1 MDILSVL
8 GVILAFG
15 AVIGGNL
22 MEGGHVQSLMNGP
35 AAVIVIGG
43 TIAAILLQTSSS
55 LLIFALKRLKWVFTP
70 PYVSLETGIEKVL
83 GWSMRARK
91 NGLLGLEAL
100 AEKEVE
106 PFAKKALQ
114 LLVDGAEPESIR
126 AILEVEVAAREQK
139 ETEAA
144 KVYESM
150 GGYSPTIGIIGA
162 VMGLIHVMTN
172 LQDPKLLGT
181 GIATAF
187 VATIYGVAFA
197 NLFLFPVSSKL
208 KEISKRQAAYGEL
221 MIEGIVSIAEGENP
235 RAIEHKLKG
244 FIAD

>member
-106 PFAKKALQ
+106 PFAKKAL
-114 LLVDGAEPESIR
+114 S
-126 AILEVEVAAREQK
+126 
-139 ETEAA
+139 
-144 KVYESM
+144 
-150 GGYSPTIGIIGA
+150 
-162 VMGLIHVMTN
+162 VMSS
-172 LQDPKLLGT
+172 LQG
-181 GIATAF
+181 
-187 VATIYGVAFA
+187 
-197 NLFLFPVSSKL
+197 
-208 KEISKRQAAYGEL
+208 
-221 MIEGIVSIAEGENP
+221 
-235 RAIEHKLKG
+235 
-244 FIAD
+244 

>member
-22 MEGGHVQSLMNGP
+22 MEGACPVPDEWPRCGHCHRRYHCGDFASNL
-35 AAVIVIGG
+35 
-43 TIAAILLQTSSS
+43 
-55 LLIFALKRLKWVFTP
+55 LLIAYFRAETP
-70 PYVSLETGIEKVL
+70 QMGVYTPYVSLETGIEKVL

-150 GGYSPTIGIIGA
+150 GGIPNYWNYRCSYGADSCDDQSPGSQ
-162 VMGLIHVMTN
+162 VVRYRHCHGLCGNHLRGGFCQPI
-172 LQDPKLLGT
+172 
-181 GIATAF
+181 F
-187 VATIYGVAFA
+187 V
-197 NLFLFPVSSKL
+197 S
-208 KEISKRQAAYGEL
+208 
-221 MIEGIVSIAEGENP
+221 
-235 RAIEHKLKG
+235 G
-244 FIAD
+244 FQ